1 MKKILT
7 IVTLTKNNPDQLIR
21 TLKSLKKYTKII
33 KYSKL
38 ILIDGSNDN
47 FFIENKKIY
56 KIFDSLYDLLIV
68 KEKGKGIYAAM
79 NTALYLTK
87 SDYLLFMNSG
97 DQFSERFDENL
108 ILNKLLENSLND
120 EINLIYCRAKIK
132 SNINN
137 KLDYFN
143 PAKFIG
149 NKKKKLLP
157 YLVPP
162 SHQACF
168 FKSKWHKKNYYDLD
182 KGYRADRIIIKK
194 SLKNSIFVNTTSSI
208 FNLDG
213 ISSLNLDFKSNIINT
228 LKTKSPRL
236 FISNILKLIFKF
248 LLSDNW
254 EYIRY
259 IKHLL
264 FSLIP

>member
-1 MKKILT
+1 MNKILT

-21 TLKSLKKYTKII
+21 TLESLKKFITII
-33 KYSKL
+33 KYSRL
-38 ILIDGSNDN
+38 ILIDGSNKD

-56 KIFDSLYDLLIV
+56 KIFNTLYDMSIV

-79 NTALYLTK
+79 NNALDLTTTE
-87 SDYLLFMNSG
+87 YLLFMNSG
-97 DQFSERFDENL
+97 DQFSERFDDKL
-108 ILNKLLENSLND
+108 ILKKLLQYSLND
-120 EINLIYCRAKIK
+120 EISLIYCRAKIK
-132 SNINN
+132 SNFN
-137 KLDYFN
+137 KKFDYFN

-194 SLKNSIFVNTTSSI
+194 SLRNSIFVNTTSTV
-208 FNLDG
+208 FYLDG
-213 ISSLNLDFKSNIINT
+213 ISSLNLDFKSNMRNT

-236 FISNILKLIFKF
+236 FISNIFKLIFKF
-248 LLSDNW
+248 LLKDNW

-259 IKHLL
+259 LKHLF
-264 FSLIP
+264 FSFIP